1 MRAWVW
7 ILNRTLGPLVIAA
20 MFLILRWGRDNMFYI
35 IALPAVVLI
44 WRMATSESQ
53 KSYEDRSRIGHWYAS
68 HTAEVLSLLLL
79 MCFEIAVAS
88 LAQAKVE
95 ALFVWSVVGLS
106 SYVPYL
112 ALTIWAKIL
121 LISGGSVDSVH

>member
-1 MRAWVW
+1 M
-7 ILNRTLGPLVIAA
+7 LAA
-20 MFLILRWGRDNMFYI
+20 MFLTLRWGRDNMFYI
-35 IALPAVVLI
+35 IALPAAVMV

-53 KSYEDRSRIGHWYAS
+53 KSYKDRPRIGHWYAS

-88 LAQAKVE
+88 LAQARVE
-95 ALFVWSVVGLS
+95 DLFVWSVVGLS
-106 SYVPYL
+106 SFVPYL

-121 LISGGSVDSVH
+121 LTFGGPVDSPH